1 MSTASEAAHL
11 EAAMEAA
18 AASGAAEGGG
28 GGGGMEMA
36 SMEDVELPPLGGA
49 EPNPNPN
56 PPAAPAAAAAAP
68 VRYVLVLIPNANRK
82 VVTSMCWLVL
92 VVSFRIYM
100 YLLIDLFCLAHR
112 TAACHGL
119 VLQIRIATNH
129 PRSTS

>member
-1 MSTASEAAHL
+1 
-11 EAAMEAA
+11 MEAA

-28 GGGGMEMA
+28 GGGME
-36 SMEDVELPPLGGA
+36 MEDVELPPLGGA

-100 YLLIDLFCLAHR
+100 YLLIDLFCLAHW

-119 VLQIRIATNH
+119 VLQIATNH
-129 PRSTS
+129 PP

>member
-28 GGGGMEMA
+28 GGGREMA

-56 PPAAPAAAAAAP
+56 PNPNPPAAPAAAAAAAAP

-82 VVTSMCWLVL
+82 VVMCWLVL
-92 VVSFRIYM
+92 VVSFRIY
-100 YLLIDLFCLAHR
+100 LHVFIDR
-112 TAACHGL
+112 L
-119 VLQIRIATNH
+119 VLFG
-129 PRSTS
+129 TSDGGMPWAGSANRNEPS